1 MLVVLLGL
9 ANPAYYAPETTLDY
23 TAAALNTAGPVTTA
37 VALFIWWRVMPVR
50 RGALLIPIA
59 AATALVFGLGNFL
72 EDIAGWE
79 WGVDLYFYGGAA
91 FLRYRLLPGSWH

>member
-37 VALFIWWRVMPVR
+37 VALFIC
-50 RGALLIPIA
+50 
-59 AATALVFGLGNFL
+59 
-72 EDIAGWE
+72 
-79 WGVDLYFYGGAA
+79 GG
-91 FLRYRLLPGSWH
+91 